1 MNKIKIMVHGCNGA
15 MGQEVIK
22 VINQTDEIEIFCGFD
37 KCEQKLDE
45 FVIYNNYSAIQGKP
59 DVIVD
64 FSIPQASLN
73 ALEYAKNNNIPIVIA
88 TTGFN
93 SEQLQVIQEYSN
105 IIPIFKSNNMS
116 VEINLMCKI
125 VNDIAKVL
133 NNSDIEILE
142 IHHNRKIDS
151 PSGTALMLAESINKA
166 RNGQMNYELDR
177 HNRRQK
183 RNKNDIGISSIRG
196 GNIVGEHSV
205 MFFGENE
212 SFEVKHTAYSRTVFA
227 EGAIRAAK
235 FLVNKN
241 NGLFDMNDLL
251 QN

>member
-22 VINQTDEIEIFCGFD
+22 VIKKTEEVQVFCGVD
-37 KCEQKLDE
+37 KHEQKLDE
-45 FVIYNNYSAIQGKP
+45 FMVYNKYSDIQGKP
-59 DVIVD
+59 DVIID

-73 ALEYAKNNNIPIVIA
+73 VLEYAKNNNIPIVIA

-93 SEQLQVIQEYSN
+93 SEQLNVIEEYSDS
-105 IIPIFKSNNMS
+105 IPIFKSNNMS

-125 VNDIAKVL
+125 VSDIAKVL

-142 IHHNRKIDS
+142 THHNRKVDS

-166 RNGQMNYELDR
+166 RNGEMHYELDR
-177 HNRRQK
+177 HNKRQK
-183 RNKNDIGISSIRG
+183 RAKNEIGISSIRG

-205 MFFGENE
+205 IFFGENE
-212 SFEVKHTAYSRTVFA
+212 SFEIKHTSYSRTVFA
-227 EGAIRAAK
+227 EGALNAAK
-235 FLVNKN
+235 FLINKN